1 VSDFDS
7 MMLNCNLLHILRILV
22 KIHLFLITT
31 VVYLRQIRNIV
42 MCDQVKHLKSIV
54 NIQTEYHYSSSWVL
68 VNLQTCVMLPDES
81 KSDINFTESSASAF
95 VNVVAADT
103 VVIL

>member
-1 VSDFDS
+1 
-7 MMLNCNLLHILRILV
+7 
-22 KIHLFLITT
+22 
-31 VVYLRQIRNIV
+31 
-42 MCDQVKHLKSIV
+42 
-54 NIQTEYHYSSSWVL
+54 
-68 VNLQTCVMLPDES
+68 MLPDES